1 MNIHNKT
8 FFLALFSV
16 TNQLINLRDIYRAPA
31 LSSYPL
37 PVSYLADLKGVMVGI
52 IDGGLGRDNVK
63 ENISILD
70 GNAETSF
77 LTLPQ
82 VLETEISQESG
93 GSVTCLTPPL
103 SWWVRHKT
111 SLFHCLF
118 TKTKLVLFLSFSFS
132 FHLSC
137 PTT

>member
-1 MNIHNKT
+1 MCVHVNIHNKT

-16 TNQLINLRDIYRAPA
+16 TNQLTNSRDIYRAPA

-37 PVSYLADLKGVMVGI
+37 TVSYLADLKGVMVGI
-52 IDGGLGRDNVK
+52 IDGVLGRDNVK
-63 ENISILD
+63 ENISTLD

-77 LTLPQ
+77 LPLPQ

-103 SWWVRHKT
+103 S
-111 SLFHCLF
+111 
-118 TKTKLVLFLSFSFS
+118 
-132 FHLSC
+132 
-137 PTT
+137 